1 LNKKSAANYRNIK
14 NMSAEILYEHEQMVF
29 LHLKI
34 LITTNSIIRN
44 GKRIPISDIKKVIS
58 LKAHPARPRLYYVG
72 IETGFFLKGE
82 WALLYV
88 DAIDDEMRFTENDQK
103 QIHLLNRALDI
114 ARAG

>member
-1 LNKKSAANYRNIK
+1 
-14 NMSAEILYEHEQMVF
+14 MSAEILYEHEQMVF